1 MEGKTM
7 FLINLITGLFFIAL
21 GAIVRFGKASWLIAG
36 YNTSSKEEK
45 AKYDEAALCNFVGN
59 LMFVLGV
66 IVLVM
71 GILSLLITSHLGII
85 LGVGWT
91 LYVVMTIGAVIYV
104 NTGNRF
110 KKAK

>member
-1 MEGKTM
+1 M
-7 FLINLITGLFFIAL
+7 FLINLFTALFLVAT
-21 GAIVRFGKASWLIAG
+21 GAIVRFDKASWLIAG

-59 LMFVLGV
+59 LMFVLGG

-71 GILSLLITSHLGII
+71 GILSLLITSRLGII

-91 LYVVMTIGAVIYV
+91 LYVVVIIGAVIYL

-110 KKAK
+110 KKSK